1 MARSRGSS
9 ENLVAAV
16 SRSYPT
22 QRARPIAADVA
33 KAAGVSLATVSNF
46 LNRPQLVAAETG
58 SRIDEV
64 MRRLGYVPHG
74 AARQLAAGRS
84 RLISL
89 VVLDLANP
97 FFLEVARGVEDVAS
111 RKGYVVTLFN
121 SDDSSVREQSALR
134 AIEELRVSG
143 LLISP
148 VAAHSTI
155 IGRVRESGLPT
166 VLLDRGGSKS
176 EGCSVAV
183 DDHSGGVVAGQHL
196 IAAGYRRLGFVGGST
211 HLQQHRARLRG
222 LKASM
227 RSAGIPDSDLVI
239 VRDQMSV
246 SGGIRA
252 GKTLLAQAAGP
263 IGVFC
268 GNDLLA
274 IGVLRA
280 ALTAGLRVPDDVAI
294 VGYDDLTL
302 ASTTAV
308 PLTSIAQPMY
318 ELGSTA
324 ATLLIDEIQSA
335 EHRHERIQFKP
346 QLIARESTPATPLRS
361 SDS

>member
-1 MARSRGSS
+1 MRRPD
-9 ENLVAAV
+9 
-16 SRSYPT
+16 PT
-22 QRARPIAADVA
+22 RRTRPVAADVA
-33 KAAGVSLATVSNF
+33 RAAGVSMATVSNF
-46 LNRPQLVAAETG
+46 LNRPQLVAPNTG
-58 SRIDEV
+58 SRIDEA
-64 MRRLGYVPHG
+64 MRQLGYVPHG

-111 RKGYVVTLFN
+111 RNGYVVTLFN
-121 SDDSSVREQSALR
+121 SDDSPTREQHALQ

-148 VAAHSTI
+148 VGAHSTM
-155 IGRVRESGLPT
+155 IGRVRADGLPT

-183 DDHSGGVVAGQHL
+183 DDHSGGVVAGEHL
-196 IAAGYRRLGFVGGST
+196 IAAGLRRFAFVGGST

-222 LKASM
+222 LKAAM
-227 RSAGIPDSDLVI
+227 RGAGIADSDLII
-239 VRDQMSV
+239 VREQMSV
-246 SGGIRA
+246 AGGLRA
-252 GKTLLAQAAGP
+252 GEELLARSRGP

-274 IGVLRA
+274 MGVERA
-280 ALTAGLRVPDDVAI
+280 VLTAGRRVPDDFAI

-318 ELGSTA
+318 DLGSTA
-324 ATLLIDEIQSA
+324 ARLLIDEIQSA
-335 EHRHERIQFKP
+335 GHQHERVQFKP
-346 QLIARESTPATPLRS
+346 QLIARDSTPATDRPGAERH
-361 SDS
+361 